1 MGARKWKII
10 ARNSVIMLLS
20 IVCIAGSV
28 IYSRGQEADT
38 DISVISSIT
47 CNYKSGTANT
57 SRTTKFNYSDSMLF
71 EDANVLSSDIAL
83 ASVALAAAAY
93 DENFIEK
100 VIVGDKG
107 ENDGMGFDIIE
118 SYNYG
123 AETNINN
130 NDSVAFSVARK
141 KLDINEETY
150 MIYLVPIRG
159 TPKSCEWYSN
169 FNLGTKSDHEGFYT
183 AAKEVT
189 DLINSF
195 SKGDKV
201 NKSHRIIWVTGH
213 SRGAAVANIVA
224 GQLTE
229 NQDIASSD
237 NIFGYT
243 FACPAVSRNANTTYK
258 NIYNYNNTGDLIT
271 ELPLKE
277 WKYERYG
284 QTLELDLNDID
295 NVKQRFNADIGE
307 TYKGAT
313 TTKSSVDIL
322 KAVVPDVDSY
332 NTVGAQMLFNMAAF
346 ALGGNSNSTFGE
358 AMGKAAVDYP
368 EDVMNLLANVSGLSS
383 LSTLVE
389 GTLENYNELQRLL
402 EEEREETKGM
412 TDDEW
417 EIWRN
422 NNRELIQEVYN
433 KLEKEILKASDLGPA
448 ISAIKTSISAMI
460 EIKKWENLL
469 EELIIDTSGKPQAA
483 ITHGHAQDTYV
494 LWLNSMYYGYKG
506 YYNNQYITDISMEK
520 GIGYIG
526 ESCFYNCTNLK
537 NIVMPNTLK
546 VIGYEALRNCS
557 SISELVIPNKV
568 EDIGERAFCN
578 CGDLKSMTI
587 PIDVCYVVNEY
598 GSSFYGCRAENI
610 IYTKGQTGIMPDKQ
624 SNSVYDARFVRFCLE
639 YQSKDTLKKVIFE
652 DGVKGLGDYAFYECA
667 KLEEADLSNIET
679 LGKCSFSGCT
689 ELASINQLSGNLK
702 EIPDGCFDGCS
713 SLESI
718 DLPNGLE
725 SIGVAAFNNCT
736 VAEGNVIIPDGAKSI
751 GNSAFRA
758 CKGIDNVV
766 IPDSVESVGDYAFG
780 YCEDLKKITL
790 PIDLNYVYNKQTY
803 DYFSSFYQTSVEEI
817 IYTKGQTGKM
827 VDRKGEYI
835 ICSLEY
841 NAKDTLKKV
850 IFEEGVKGLG
860 DYAFYECAKLEE
872 ADLSNIETLGKYSF
886 SGCTELASINQLSG
900 NLKEIPDRCFYRC
913 SSLESIDLPNSLESI
928 GVAAFNNCTV
938 MEGDVIIPDGVKSI
952 GNSAFY
958 ACKGIETVV
967 IPVSVESVGDYAF
980 QYCENLKK
988 ITLPIDLNYDNNQTY
1003 YYLSVFYKTAVEE
1016 IIYTK
1021 GQTGRMIDRELG
1033 YTAENM
1039 NYGCSLECN
1048 SQDTLKKVT
1057 FEEGVIGIGDNAFNS
1072 CRYLEE
1078 VNLNNIETI
1087 GRNSFCNC
1095 EKLVSIG
1102 AFSSNI
1108 KKISD
1113 YSFYA
1118 CRSLKNVTLP
1128 NKIESIGD
1136 CAFYNCGV
1144 ALGKVELGGGLK
1156 NIGDYAF
1163 SGCTSMNSLVIPDS
1177 VESVGRLAFANCTGL
1192 KKITLPADLEY
1203 VYYVENMGT
1212 NYYSSFRE
1220 TAVEEIIYTSGKTGI
1235 MLDRTSNAKPGERYY
1250 TSSLEYNSKDTLKKV
1265 TFSEG
1270 VTGVG
1275 DYAFYGCNYLEEV
1288 NLNNIE
1294 AIGRDSFSYC
1304 TLLTGVIIPK
1314 TTVEIADS
1322 AFSGWSVL
1330 TIYGEKDSK
1339 ANTYALEKNI
1349 NFIPLNYPVITPEE
1363 AIVNQGDTQQF
1374 SAKVC
1379 IGINEYVADVDW
1391 VVMDNKDSK
1400 TIISETGLLAV
1411 SDNERSSVIKVKS
1424 VYGTNMA
1431 SVTVNVIGKI
1441 VDLINVNFDAN
1452 GGEVE
1457 MLSKE
1462 VAYDETYG
1470 ELPIPIKEGYR
1481 FAGWYT
1487 ESEDGKQI
1495 KEDSVMTNLEDH
1507 TLYARWEAIH
1517 YKLLFDFTGS
1527 ESLEIGEKDVV
1538 YDMPI
1543 GELPTAEREGY
1554 RFVGWYTE
1562 RVSGEQYLAETI
1574 FKATENI
1581 TLYARWKKTE
1591 DVVLVNIEFD
1601 ANGGEVE
1608 PLSKEVVYDETY
1620 GELPL
1625 PNRKGYVFTG
1635 WYTEVEEGEQIKPDS
1650 IVTNLEHHI
1659 LYARWEVLV
1668 YKLLFCLNGGESLEV
1683 TEKEVSYD
1691 MPVGELPIAE
1701 REGYSFIGWYTGSE
1715 GGEQYLASTIFKAT
1729 EDITVY
1735 AKWKRTEEAVLLNV
1749 GFDANGGE
1757 VELHSKEIVYDEM
1770 YGELPIPVREGYTFA
1785 GWYTEVEE
1793 GEQIKADSIVGN
1805 SEDHM
1810 LYAQWKAE
1818 EYILGFDVQGGN
1830 ELEENHIVITYNLA
1844 IGNLPE
1850 CTKTGYFFKG
1860 WYLDIEDEEQL
1871 TPETIIVMTGN
1882 QTAYARWEAI
1892 HYTLRFDINGGE
1904 ELKMTE
1910 KDVTYGITIGELP
1923 DARREGYK
1931 FMGWYTKC
1939 EGGEQYL
1946 TRTVFKETEN
1956 ITLYAIW
1963 EKTSETID
1971 REIAKKV
1978 EDLIAL
1984 IGNVAYTKVDEAK
1997 INDAR
2002 KEYDSLTAQQ
2012 RGYISNYMVLEEA
2025 ERKYKELKA
2034 SAEKAEQE
2042 KKVAE
2047 QAEIDNVINL
2057 INQIGV
2063 VSDASDSSS
2072 KIEKAK
2078 VAYNKLTEK
2087 QKKQITNYSVLS
2099 AAEKKYQEIKKEKE
2113 EALKIPQRGSVYTVG
2128 NLKYKV
2134 IKSAAKNG
2142 TVTVMKATKKTL
2154 KSVKIPSS
2162 VKIKGYSF
2170 KVTEISNNSFANNKK
2185 LAEVTIGA
2193 NVEKIGSKAFYGCSK
2208 LKTIKVSSKQLKS
2221 VDKNVFKGINSQAKI
2236 KVSSSKF
2243 KKYKNLL
2250 KNKGQKKTVK
2260 IVK

>member
-702 EIPDGCFDGCS
+702 EIPDGCFD
-713 SLESI
+713 
-718 DLPNGLE
+718 
-725 SIGVAAFNNCT
+725 
-736 VAEGNVIIPDGAKSI
+736 
-751 GNSAFRA
+751 
-758 CKGIDNVV
+758 
-766 IPDSVESVGDYAFG
+766 
-780 YCEDLKKITL
+780 
-790 PIDLNYVYNKQTY
+790 
-803 DYFSSFYQTSVEEI
+803 
-817 IYTKGQTGKM
+817 
-827 VDRKGEYI
+827 
-835 ICSLEY
+835 
-841 NAKDTLKKV
+841 
-850 IFEEGVKGLG
+850 
-860 DYAFYECAKLEE
+860 
-872 ADLSNIETLGKYSF
+872 
-886 SGCTELASINQLSG
+886 
-900 NLKEIPDRCFYRC
+900 RC

-967 IPVSVESVGDYAF
+967 MPDSVESVGDYAF

-1095 EKLVSIG
+1095 DKLVSIG